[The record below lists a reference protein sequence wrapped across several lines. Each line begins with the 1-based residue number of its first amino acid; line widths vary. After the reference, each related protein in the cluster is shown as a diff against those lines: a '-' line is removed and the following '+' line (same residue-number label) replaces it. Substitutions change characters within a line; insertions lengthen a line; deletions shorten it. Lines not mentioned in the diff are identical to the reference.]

1 MGRVWVHGAKMDGER
16 IGALEVRLGSLPPR
30 TIDRDTAL
38 AWARDGHSFVPLSAG
53 QASRALQLVEVDE
66 AWFLRDDHESVAADA
81 LPPGLA
87 R

>member
-1 MGRVWVHGAKMDGER
+1 MGRVWVHGAKMDGDR

-38 AWARDGHSFVPLSAG
+38 AWAHDGHSLVPVAAG
-53 QASRALQLVEVDE
+53 QSGRALQLVAVDD
-66 AWFLRDDHESVAADA
+66 AWFLRDDHEPVAADG
-81 LPPGLA
+81 LPSGIA